1 MSEKKE
7 KDETVTKS
15 DMQGLPVSA
24 ESEFSKNV
32 GNLLK
37 DKVRSDIQKQF
48 DIAKSLKNDYA
59 KISLKIQNIDK
70 HIADLKEAKVT
81 DESKFLAQEKK
92 IEVIDEVQTSFRNS
106 IKDQN
111 FSNQINEFDKKLEKL
126 NLDIIN
132 QIKQLENDNIN
143 SLKINTEK
151 NNALENNLNKMEE
164 SIIQKNQDLNKLVD
178 KTNTDMM
185 TYCTNQI
192 KLSIQSFNEN
202 QIKALNRQFEEQKKE
217 IESLKNSNQKL
228 EQTLKD
234 LVKPKPLNN
243 EITDKIKKI
252 ENDMKKFAT
261 NFSLLEK
268 SRTNDNE
275 NLKVMLT
282 KTFVSKIKSFQTSK
296 DESILKLERTVDNF
310 SEKITDLER
319 KIFDNNNKR
328 ENVLTHKN
336 ESNNKSKDVPV
347 NDCNSANINT
357 EEKLGSHLVIKDY
370 GSISNEKTAIED
382 QIEESTTTILKSKE
396 SYEKTDSLNK
406 KEELSEIN
414 DLAAEVSNEFE
425 ILKKTSMENER
436 NFEKVQPQKEMQ
448 LNTVINNIE
457 NKKEE
462 INKNNGKKVDGKEI
476 LTVLNFQIEE
486 TFTDITSLNSKK
498 IENLQVG
505 LTDALYL
512 GTTAVPSECEDAVNI
527 INVDTI
533 EKSSTRDCTERNET
547 VSSFNKALIIILCLS
562 ALLGH
567 HIYKQTK

>member
-192 KLSIQSFNEN
+192 KLSIQ
-202 QIKALNRQFEEQKKE
+202 I
-217 IESLKNSNQKL
+217 
-228 EQTLKD
+228 
-234 LVKPKPLNN
+234 
-243 EITDKIKKI
+243 
-252 ENDMKKFAT
+252 
-261 NFSLLEK
+261 
-268 SRTNDNE
+268 
-275 NLKVMLT
+275 
-282 KTFVSKIKSFQTSK
+282 
-296 DESILKLERTVDNF
+296 
-310 SEKITDLER
+310 
-319 KIFDNNNKR
+319 
-328 ENVLTHKN
+328 
-336 ESNNKSKDVPV
+336 
-347 NDCNSANINT
+347 
-357 EEKLGSHLVIKDY
+357 
-370 GSISNEKTAIED
+370 
-382 QIEESTTTILKSKE
+382 
-396 SYEKTDSLNK
+396 
-406 KEELSEIN
+406 
-414 DLAAEVSNEFE
+414 
-425 ILKKTSMENER
+425 
-436 NFEKVQPQKEMQ
+436 
-448 LNTVINNIE
+448 
-457 NKKEE
+457 
-462 INKNNGKKVDGKEI
+462 
-476 LTVLNFQIEE
+476 
-486 TFTDITSLNSKK
+486 
-498 IENLQVG
+498 
-505 LTDALYL
+505 
-512 GTTAVPSECEDAVNI
+512 
-527 INVDTI
+527 
-533 EKSSTRDCTERNET
+533 
-547 VSSFNKALIIILCLS
+547 
-562 ALLGH
+562 
-567 HIYKQTK
+567 